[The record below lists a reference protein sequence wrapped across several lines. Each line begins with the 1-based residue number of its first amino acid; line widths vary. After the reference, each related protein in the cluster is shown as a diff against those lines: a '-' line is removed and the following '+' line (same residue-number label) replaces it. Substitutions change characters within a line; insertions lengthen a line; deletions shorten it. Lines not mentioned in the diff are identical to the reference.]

1 MRLALGT
8 VLLWFI
14 GTGRATP
21 TEAEIAP
28 LGWASKIEVRQP
40 IPNTAHAH
48 KSIIWVARSTNLH
61 HRRRAAPR
69 SGFNPRPRQPMRT
82 PRGPASLACKQ
93 PPVR

>member
-28 LGWASKIEVRQP
+28 LGSAGKIEVWQP
-40 IPNTAHAH
+40 IPNTARMHTVH
-48 KSIIWVARSTNLH
+48 YLGS
-61 HRRRAAPR
+61 P
-69 SGFNPRPRQPMRT
+69 
-82 PRGPASLACKQ
+82 
-93 PPVR
+93 

>member
-40 IPNTAHAH
+40 IPNTAHH
-48 KSIIWVARSTNLH
+48 THTTQSIIWVARSTSLH

-69 SGFNPRPRQPMRT
+69 SASTRAPANPCAHRAALPR
-82 PRGPASLACKQ
+82 
-93 PPVR
+93 

>member
-1 MRLALGT
+1 MLSRTVTLQKLLLACYTFACYLSKRVRVSVRFRMRLALGT

-48 KSIIWVARSTNLH
+48 SPL
-61 HRRRAAPR
+61 
-69 SGFNPRPRQPMRT
+69 SGCSP
-82 PRGPASLACKQ
+82 
-93 PPVR
+93 

>member
-1 MRLALGT
+1 MLSRTVTLQKLLLACYTTTSKENGVTSRFRMRLALGT

-48 KSIIWVARSTNLH
+48 SPL
-61 HRRRAAPR
+61 
-69 SGFNPRPRQPMRT
+69 SG
-82 PRGPASLACKQ
+82 
-93 PPVR
+93 